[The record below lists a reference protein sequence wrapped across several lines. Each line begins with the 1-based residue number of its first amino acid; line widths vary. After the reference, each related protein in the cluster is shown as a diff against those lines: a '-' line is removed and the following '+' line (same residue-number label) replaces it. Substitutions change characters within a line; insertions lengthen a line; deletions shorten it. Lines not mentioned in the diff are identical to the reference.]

1 MWKGLGWALD
11 QPEALPHREYCF
23 LESEAGC
30 QGDTVASAAG
40 HGQSLIAAPDKV
52 AADVDAEVLVDAEIE
67 AQLAVQVWEQPF
79 GLALERQFVHIAG
92 TASFHSQIE
101 RVAGVLCEREIPDI
115 VCKERDGRHKTIRA
129 IGIGIVPLF
138 DPVATGAHAEEAFFI
153 EAPAEGKVCHVM
165 GIPVDAWEGAA
176 FKVSLKMSFVLRRAG
191 DSCSQQERDGQK
203 TKENL
208 IVFHDVIVF
217 QVIDAQQL
225 RMLRSMFIIYHF
237 LPDWT

>member
-1 MWKGLGWALD
+1 M
-11 QPEALPHREYCF
+11 
-23 LESEAGC
+23 
-30 QGDTVASAAG
+30 ASAAG

-79 GLALERQFVHIAG
+79 GLVPERQFIHIVG

-165 GIPVDAWEGAA
+165 GIPVDAGKGAA
-176 FKVSLKMSFVLRRAG
+176 FEVSLKMSFFLRRAG
-191 DSCSQQERDGQK
+191 DHCSQQECDGQK

-208 IVFHDVIVF
+208 IVFHDV
-217 QVIDAQQL
+217 
-225 RMLRSMFIIYHF
+225 
-237 LPDWT
+237 